1 MSTPSN
7 LSLDFLKKDNAEL
20 IQNGRDGSV
29 GITAPKTIEEV
40 TIVQNS
46 DGTWSQSS
54 VEKSSPI
61 KKDKQARTDEQIK
74 YEDEVA
80 AFTNLARKSDDI
92 ILNVQTEIN
101 NKKQQIID
109 LIADAVS
116 FGCSCVVGT
125 AVTNGVVIGIGSTVV
140 NDKGFIKK
148 YTGLDD
154 PTSEI
159 PFESDDT
166 VNMSLSNS
174 GTGYASGFTINSGAE
189 VGLYK
194 TVYPFTAFGI
204 PNSTCSGYASSIG
217 TLATEIGQLRNQ
229 IDNSLITKTN
239 TIKDRKTTSEVFVWG
254 YKSREHRVTKQTN
267 QNNEVLE
274 IIENESA
281 YQ

>member
-20 IQNGRDGSV
+20 NQNGRDGSV

-74 YEDEVA
+74 YENEVT
-80 AFTNLARKSDDI
+80 AFTNLARKSDDVI
-92 ILNVQTEIN
+92 IEVQNQIN
-101 NKKQQIID
+101 DKKQQIID
-109 LIADAVS
+109 LIVDAVS
-116 FGCSCVVGT
+116 LGCSCVIGT

-140 NDKGFIKK
+140 NDRGFIKK

-166 VNMSLSNS
+166 ITISLSNS
-174 GTGYASGFTINSGAE
+174 GTGYASGFSINSGDV
-189 VGLYK
+189 VGIYK

-204 PNSTCSGYASSIG
+204 PNSTCAEYASSIG
-217 TLATEIGQLRNQ
+217 TLATEINQLRSQ
-229 IDNSLITKTN
+229 INNSLITKTN
-239 TIKDRKTTSEVFVWG
+239 KIKDRKTTSEVFVWG
-254 YKSREHRVTKQTN
+254 YKSREHRVAKQTN
-267 QNNEVLE
+267 ENNDVLQT
-274 IIENESA
+274 IENESA